1 MSRSL
6 DAHDRLQQLEAIIGA
21 PAGHLGLAELLTE
34 TLRRLRDVMAV
45 DTATVLRYQANGR
58 QLVAFAAAGIEEE
71 VHQGVR
77 VPVGSGFAGK
87 VALERAPVIIDHVDE
102 TTVVNSLLWERGLH
116 SLLGVPMLAGSELVG
131 VLHVGSVPP
140 RQFTDSDVATMQL
153 VADRLAMAIQVE
165 ALEENRTATV
175 ALQRSL
181 LPSSLPE
188 VAGLAFGA
196 RYVPGAETGL
206 GGDWYDLFSLPG
218 DRLGVVM
225 GDVSGHG
232 LEAAVI
238 MGRLRSALRAYA
250 LDCESPAEV
259 LAKLDRKANHFEHG
273 AMATVAYGI
282 IGPSRDS
289 LTLSLAG
296 HLPPVLAL
304 PGEAAGRLVDAPPD
318 PPIGLTIGQPERRTS
333 VVGLPPGAVL
343 AFYTDGLVERRD
355 RPVDTGMHQ
364 LEAAVRAAEPERV
377 CARIMAA
384 MIGNKAAQDDVALLA
399 IQRRSVPTG
408 S

>member
-6 DAHDRLQQLEAIIGA
+6 DAQNRLQQLEAIIGA
-21 PAGHLGLAELLTE
+21 PAEHLGLTELLTE
-34 TLRRLRDVMAV
+34 TLRRLRDAMAV

-58 QLVAFAAAGIEEE
+58 QLVATAAAGIEEE

-77 VPVGSGFAGK
+77 VPVGSGFAGR
-87 VALERAPVIIDHVDE
+87 VALERAPVILDHVDE
-102 TTVVNSLLWERGLH
+102 STVVNSLLWERGLR
-116 SLLGVPMLAGSELVG
+116 SMLGVPMVAGNELVG
-131 VLHVGSVPP
+131 VLHVGSVVP
-140 RQFTDSDVATMQL
+140 RQFGEPEVATMQL
-153 VADRLAMAIQVE
+153 LADRLAMAIQVE
-165 ALEENRTATV
+165 ALEENRTATM

-188 VAGLAFGA
+188 VPGLDFGA

-232 LEAAVI
+232 LDAAVI

-282 IGPSRDS
+282 IGPAREA

-304 PGEAAGRLVDAPPD
+304 PGEAGRLVEVPPD
-318 PPIGLTIGQPERRTS
+318 PPIGLTIGEPERRTT
-333 VVGLPPGAVL
+333 VIDLPPESVL
-343 AFYTDGLVERRD
+343 VLYTDGLVERRD
-355 RPVDTGMHQ
+355 RPVDVGMRQ
-364 LEAAVRAAEPERV
+364 LAEAVRAGEPERV
-377 CARIMAA
+377 CAQVMAT
-384 MIGNKAAQDDVALLA
+384 MIGHRAAQDDVALLA
-399 IQRRSVPTG
+399 LRRVPAG

>member
-6 DAHDRLQQLEAIIGA
+6 DAENRLQQLEAIIGA
-21 PAGHLGLAELLTE
+21 PATHLGLAEMLAE
-34 TLRRLRDVMAV
+34 TLQRLREVMAV
-45 DTATVLRYQANGR
+45 DTATVLRYQPSGR

-77 VPVGSGFAGK
+77 VPVGRGFAGR
-87 VALERAPVIIDHVDE
+87 VALERAPVILDHVDE

-116 SLLGVPMLAGSELVG
+116 SMLGVPMIAGGELVG
-131 VLHVGSVPP
+131 VLHIGSVAL
-140 RQFTDSDVATMQL
+140 RQFGESEVITMQL
-153 VADRLAMAIQVE
+153 LADRLAMAVQVE
-165 ALEENRTATV
+165 ALEENRTATM

-188 VAGLAFGA
+188 VPGLAFGA

-232 LEAAVI
+232 LDAAVI

-282 IGPSRDS
+282 IGADRET

-304 PGEAAGRLVDAPPD
+304 PGAAARLVDSPPD
-318 PPIGLTIGQPERRTS
+318 PPIGLTIGVPERRTT
-333 VVGLPPGAVL
+333 VVELPSDGVL
-343 AFYTDGLVERRD
+343 VFYTDGLVERRD
-355 RPVDTGMHQ
+355 RPVDVGMEQ
-364 LEAAVRAAEPERV
+364 LAQAVRAGDPEWV
-377 CARIMAA
+377 CAQVMAA
-384 MIGNKAAQDDVALLA
+384 MIGSRPAQDDVAVLA
-399 IQRRSVPTG
+399 IRRRDVPAG
-408 S
+408 A

>member
-6 DAHDRLQQLEAIIGA
+6 DAQNRLQQLEAILGA
-21 PAGHLGLAELLTE
+21 PAAHLGLAEMLAE
-34 TLRRLRDVMAV
+34 TLQRLREVMDV
-45 DTATVLRYQANGR
+45 DTATVLRYQPSGR

-77 VPVGSGFAGK
+77 VPVGSGFAGT
-87 VALERAPVIIDHVDE
+87 VALQRAPVILDHVDE

-116 SLLGVPMLAGSELVG
+116 SMLGVPMLAGSELVG
-131 VLHVGSVPP
+131 VLHVGSVTP
-140 RQFTDSDVATMQL
+140 RAFGEPEVATMQL
-153 VADRLAMAIQVE
+153 LADRLAMAIQVE
-165 ALEENRTATV
+165 ALEENRTATM

-181 LPSSLPE
+181 LPSSLPD
-188 VAGLAFGA
+188 VPGLDFGA

-232 LEAAVI
+232 LDAAVI

-250 LDCESPAEV
+250 LDSESPAEV

-282 IGPSRDS
+282 IGPDREA

-296 HLPPVLAL
+296 HLPPVLAE
-304 PGEAAGRLVDAPPD
+304 PGEPGRLVDSPPD
-318 PPIGLTIGQPERRTS
+318 PPIGLTIGVPERRTT
-333 VVGLPPGAVL
+333 VVELPEDAVL
-343 AFYTDGLVERRD
+343 VLYTDGLVERRD
-355 RPVDTGMHQ
+355 RPVDVGMTQ
-364 LEAAVRAAEPERV
+364 LAETVRAGDPERV
-377 CARIMAA
+377 CAQVMAT
-384 MIGNKAAQDDVALLA
+384 MIGNRAAQDDVAVLA
-399 IQRRSVPTG
+399 IRRRAVPAG
-408 S
+408 

>member
-6 DAHDRLQQLEAIIGA
+6 DAQNRLQQLEAIIGA
-21 PAGHLGLAELLTE
+21 PAEHLGLTELLTE
-34 TLRRLRDVMAV
+34 TLRRLRDAMAV

-58 QLVAFAAAGIEEE
+58 QLVATAAAGIEEE

-77 VPVGSGFAGK
+77 VPVGSGFAGR
-87 VALERAPVIIDHVDE
+87 VALERAPVILDHVDE
-102 TTVVNSLLWERGLH
+102 STVVNSLLWERGLR
-116 SLLGVPMLAGSELVG
+116 SMLGVPMVAGNELVG
-131 VLHVGSVPP
+131 VLHVGSVAP
-140 RQFTDSDVATMQL
+140 RQFGESEVATLQL
-153 VADRLAMAIQVE
+153 LADRLAMAVQVE
-165 ALEENRTATV
+165 ALEENRTATM

-188 VAGLAFGA
+188 VPGLAFGA

-232 LEAAVI
+232 LDAAVI

-282 IGPSRDS
+282 IGPAREA

-304 PGEAAGRLVDAPPD
+304 PGEAGRLVEAPPD
-318 PPIGLTIGQPERRTS
+318 PPIGLTIGTPERRTT
-333 VVGLPPGAVL
+333 VIDLPPESVL
-343 AFYTDGLVERRD
+343 VFYTDGLVERRD
-355 RPVDTGMHQ
+355 RPVDVGMGQ
-364 LEAAVRAAEPERV
+364 LAEAVRAGEPERV
-377 CARIMAA
+377 CAQVMAR
-384 MIGNKAAQDDVALLA
+384 MIGHRPAQDDVALLA
-399 IQRRSVPTG
+399 LRRRSVPAG

>member
-6 DAHDRLQQLEAIIGA
+6 DAQNRLQQLEAIIGT
-21 PAGHLGLAELLTE
+21 PATHLGLAEVLAG
-34 TLRRLRDVMAV
+34 TLQRLREVMAV
-45 DTATVLRYQANGR
+45 DTATVLRYQASGR

-77 VPVGSGFAGK
+77 VPVGSGFAGT
-87 VALERAPVIIDHVDE
+87 VALRRAPVILDHVDE

-116 SLLGVPMLAGSELVG
+116 SMLGVPMIAGSELVG
-131 VLHVGSVPP
+131 VLHVGSVAP
-140 RQFTDSDVATMQL
+140 RQFGEADVATMQL
-153 VADRLAMAIQVE
+153 LAERLALVIQVE
-165 ALEENRTATV
+165 ALEENRTATM

-181 LPSSLPE
+181 LPSTLPE
-188 VAGLAFGA
+188 VPGLAFGA

-206 GGDWYDLFSLPG
+206 GGDWYDLFTLPG

-232 LEAAVI
+232 LDAAVI

-250 LDCESPAEV
+250 LDSESPAEV

-282 IGPSRDS
+282 IGPDREA

-304 PGEAAGRLVDAPPD
+304 PGEAGRLVDAPAD
-318 PPIGLTIGQPERRTS
+318 PPIGLTIGVPERRTT
-333 VVGLPPGAVL
+333 VLELPVDAVL

-355 RPVDTGMHQ
+355 RPVDVGMAQ
-364 LEAAVRAAEPERV
+364 LAATVRAGEPDRV
-377 CARIMAA
+377 CAQIMAA
-384 MIGNKAAQDDVALLA
+384 MIGNRAAQDDVALLA
-399 IQRRSVPTG
+399 IRRRSVPAG

>member
-1 MSRSL
+1 MSRSIG
-6 DAHDRLQQLEAIIGA
+6 AHDRLQQLEKILGV
-21 PAGHLGLAELLTE
+21 PAEHLGLAELLAE
-34 TLRRLRDVMAV
+34 TLQRLREVLEV
-45 DTATVLRYQANGR
+45 DTATVLRYQPSGR

-77 VPVGSGFAGK
+77 VPVGSGFAGR
-87 VALERAPVIIDHVDE
+87 VALERQPVVLDLVDE

-116 SLLGVPMLAGSELVG
+116 SMLGVPMVAGTELVG
-131 VLHVGSVPP
+131 VLHVGSVTP
-140 RQFTDSDVATMQL
+140 REFTEAEVATMQL
-153 VADRLAMAIQVE
+153 LADRLAMAIQVE
-165 ALEENRTATV
+165 ALEENRSATM

-188 VAGLAFGA
+188 VPGLAFGA

-206 GGDWYDLFSLPG
+206 GGDWYDLFVLPG
-218 DRLGVVM
+218 DRLGIVM

-250 LDCESPAEV
+250 LDCESPDEV

-282 IGPSRDS
+282 VGPGRENIA
-289 LTLSLAG
+289 LSLAG
-296 HLPPVLAL
+296 HLPPAFAV
-304 PGEAAGRLVDAPPD
+304 PGEPGRLVEVPPD
-318 PPIGLTIGQPERRTS
+318 PPIGLTIGSPRRRTT
-333 VVGLPPGAVL
+333 VVDLPPESVL

-355 RPVDTGMHQ
+355 RPVDAGMRQ
-364 LEAAVRAAEPERV
+364 LAEALRAGDPERV
-377 CARIMAA
+377 CAQLMAT
-384 MIGNKAAQDDVALLA
+384 MIGNRAAQDDVALLA
-399 IQRRSVPTG
+399 VQRKAVPAG
-408 S
+408 D

>member
-6 DAHDRLQQLEAIIGA
+6 DAHDRLQQLETIIGT
-21 PAGHLGLAELLTE
+21 PAEHLGLPELLAE
-34 TLRRLRDVMAV
+34 TLRRLRDVMQV

-58 QLVAFAAAGIEEE
+58 HLVATAAAGIEEE

-77 VPVGSGFAGK
+77 VPVGSGFAGR
-87 VALERAPVIIDHVDE
+87 VALERAPVILDHVDE

-116 SLLGVPMLAGSELVG
+116 SMLGVPMMAGNELVG
-131 VLHVGSVPP
+131 VLHVGSVTR
-140 RQFTDSDVATMQL
+140 RQFGESEVATMQL
-153 VADRLAMAIQVE
+153 LADRLAMVIQVE
-165 ALEENRTATV
+165 ALEENRTATM

-188 VAGLAFGA
+188 VPGLAFGA

-206 GGDWYDLFSLPG
+206 GGDWYDLFTLPG

-232 LEAAVI
+232 LDAAVI

-282 IGPSRDS
+282 IGPGRDS

-304 PGEAAGRLVDAPPD
+304 PGEPARLADAPPD
-318 PPIGLTIGQPERRTS
+318 PPIGLTIGTPERRTT
-333 VVGLPPGAVL
+333 VIDLPVDGVL
-343 AFYTDGLVERRD
+343 VLYTDGLVERRD
-355 RPVDTGMHQ
+355 RPVDVGMQQ
-364 LEAAVRAAEPERV
+364 LAEAVRTGDPERV
-377 CARIMAA
+377 CAQVMAK
-384 MIGNKAAQDDVALLA
+384 MIGNRPAQDDVALLA
-399 IQRRSVPTG
+399 IRRRTVPAG

>member
-6 DAHDRLQQLEAIIGA
+6 GAHDRLQQLEKIIGV
-21 PAGHLGLAELLTE
+21 PAEHLGLADLLAE
-34 TLRRLRDVMAV
+34 TLQRLREVMDV
-45 DTATVLRYQANGR
+45 DTATVLRYQPSGR

-77 VPVGSGFAGK
+77 VPVGSGFAGR
-87 VALERAPVIIDHVDE
+87 VALERQPVVLDHVDE
-102 TTVVNSLLWERGLH
+102 TTVVNSLLWERGLR
-116 SLLGVPMLAGSELVG
+116 SMLGVPMVAGPELVG
-131 VLHVGSVPP
+131 VLHVGSVEP
-140 RQFTDSDVATMQL
+140 RAFGEAEVVTMQL
-153 VADRLAMAIQVE
+153 LADRLAMAIQVE
-165 ALEENRTATV
+165 ALEENRTATM

-188 VAGLAFGA
+188 VPGLAFGA

-206 GGDWYDLFSLPG
+206 GGDWYDLFVLPG

-250 LDCESPAEV
+250 LDCESPDEV

-282 IGPSRDS
+282 VGPGREAIA
-289 LTLSLAG
+289 LSLAG
-296 HLPPVLAL
+296 HLPPAQAL
-304 PGEAAGRLVDAPPD
+304 PGEPGRLLGVRPD
-318 PPIGLTIGQPERRTS
+318 PPIGLTIGRPQRHTT
-333 VVGLPPGAVL
+333 VIDLPPESVL

-355 RPVDTGMHQ
+355 RPVDTGMRQ
-364 LEAAVRAAEPERV
+364 LAETLRAGDPERV
-377 CARIMAA
+377 CAQLMAS
-384 MIGNKAAQDDVALLA
+384 MIGNRPAQDDVALLA
-399 IQRRSVPTG
+399 IQRQAAPAG
-408 S
+408 C